1 MPFDAVTLSA
11 VVQELQEPVVGGKI
25 DKIYQPTRDEVILA
39 IRGGKGNVKLL
50 LTANPAHP
58 RIQLISLSR
67 ENPASPPM
75 FCMLLRKHLTNA
87 RILSITQPPMERVV
101 DVKLEALD
109 ELGSRVER
117 HLILEAMNRRSNL
130 ILLGDEGRIIDCLR
144 RVDAEMS
151 IQRQVLPGLFYHLPP
166 AQDKKNPLEL
176 SREELSAMVEGM
188 PEEAELSG
196 WLLDTFNG
204 LSPLIC
210 RELAY
215 EVGGDT
221 DVRLHQLGGNGGEK
235 WAEFLWQQVQR
246 IRNGEFTPYL
256 LTKDGKPKDFSY
268 RPIHQYE
275 GAMEGREEESFS
287 ALLDK
292 FYAQRETNER
302 VRQLGQDMIKTVTNA
317 RDRTARKLNN
327 QRKELA
333 ATFDRET
340 LRQMGDILTS
350 NLYQLQRGM
359 KAAELENYYDEN
371 YATIR
376 IPLDP
381 LLTPQQNAAKY
392 YKDYNKA
399 KNAEKFLTQQIE
411 KGEQELDY
419 LESVLQSL
427 RQAEG
432 ERDLSEIR
440 GELEDAGY
448 LRKKTLPKGKK
459 APKRGAVKPM
469 EFRSTAGLRISVGRN
484 NIQNDQLTCK
494 LAYNSDIWFHTQK
507 IHGSHVILWT
517 EGTTPDDQSLTEAAT
532 LAAYYSQAR
541 DGQNVPVDYTPV
553 KYVKKP
559 SGARPG
565 MVIYETYSTA
575 YVTPKEELVEQ
586 LKVK

>member
-1 MPFDAVTLSA
+1 
-11 VVQELQEPVVGGKI
+11 
-25 DKIYQPTRDEVILA
+25 
-39 IRGGKGNVKLL
+39 
-50 LTANPAHP
+50 
-58 RIQLISLSR
+58 
-67 ENPASPPM
+67 
-75 FCMLLRKHLTNA
+75 
-87 RILSITQPPMERVV
+87 
-101 DVKLEALD
+101 
-109 ELGSRVER
+109 
-117 HLILEAMNRRSNL
+117 
-130 ILLGDEGRIIDCLR
+130 
-144 RVDAEMS
+144 
-151 IQRQVLPGLFYHLPP
+151 VLPGLFYHLPP

-176 SREELSAMVEGM
+176 SQEELSALVDEM
-188 PEEAELSG
+188 PEEGELSG

-215 EVGGDT
+215 EIGGDT
-221 DVRLHQLGGNGGEK
+221 DVRLHQLGENNRQT
-235 WAEFLWQQVQR
+235 WAEFLWQQFGR

-268 RPIHQYE
+268 RPIRQYE
-275 GAMEGREEESFS
+275 GAMEGKEEESFS

-359 KAAELENYYDEN
+359 KAAELENYYDED

-440 GELEDAGY
+440 VELEDAGY

-575 YVTPKEELVEQ
+575 YVTPKEELVER

>member
-39 IRGGKGNVKLL
+39 IRGGKGNGKLL

-58 RIQLISLSR
+58 RIQLTSLSR

-109 ELGSRVER
+109 ELGVRVER

-176 SREELSAMVEGM
+176 SQEELSALVDEM
-188 PEEAELSG
+188 PEEGELSG

-215 EVGGDT
+215 EIGGDT
-221 DVRLHQLGGNGGEK
+221 DVRLHQLGENSRHK
-235 WAEFLWQQVQR
+235 WAEFLWQQFGR

-268 RPIHQYE
+268 RPIRQYE
-275 GAMEGREEESFS
+275 SAMEGKEEASFS

-359 KAAELENYYDEN
+359 KAAELENYYDEH

-440 GELEDAGY
+440 VELEDAGY

-575 YVTPKEELVEQ
+575 YVTPKEELVER